1 MDILRSRDMVTW
13 TVPWILR
20 WVIIAAVQWT
30 LLTADYTGKE
40 GTKWGEGT
48 KSVTLDANGKIF

>member
-1 MDILRSRDMVTW
+1 MVTW